1 MFLGLFAPH
10 QQSDLKS
17 DGIEVLLKKPIDSP
31 LFNIFVFFGVFTIY
45 QIFCATF
52 IFYLAWLL
60 GCSFL
65 WTLDKCF
72 VGVADRYHTNQIK
85 NILRKQKQLPVNPR
99 NIKGLSKFFLK
110 TKWDDNKHSSL
121 VLMSRYD
128 AVLTNKPLLLIGFA
142 LFAAIIMSIQ
152 KNFLINFGVD
162 FILVLT
168 FYSVIINTT
177 VLSLAYQDQ
186 KLYKKYI
193 PLYNMV
199 PFDTLQT
206 LTYERIKSLNSIIDH
221 IKPTALAVNYHEKN
235 KEIPIGFKNL
245 CLSYRAF
252 SLRDIL
258 LTVCE
263 KSYSVYHLIA
273 VIPKINQDI
282 SKEELWLAQTINK
295 TLPAYIQE
303 LEILTSNIQG
313 ISTQELIDSYMDNIE
328 ILELL
333 FIPISDIYE
342 NLTIIESRFSKI
354 IEHETKQRNIAQ
366 LRAFKQSVY
375 RLGNSETQIN
385 DPRLNV
391 LRRRIYQDII
401 PQLQQLQL
409 QVDTDLSLKIEQQ
422 IKDFESYFEQQQQLL
437 TNGVKLPDAITLEPT
452 EIKPM
457 TIQDEATKTLQV
469 YEHYLNNLKKDF

>member
-1 MFLGLFAPH
+1 MFLDLFDPH

-65 WTLDKCF
+65 WTLDKFF

-110 TKWDDNKHSSL
+110 TKCDDDEQSSL
-121 VLMSRYD
+121 ILMSRYD
-128 AVLTNKPLLLIGFA
+128 AVLTNKPLLLIGLA
-142 LFAAIIMSIQ
+142 LFTAIIMFIQ
-152 KNFLINFGVD
+152 KQFLINFVVD
-162 FILVLT
+162 FILIFT

-177 VLSLAYQDQ
+177 VLYLAYQDQ
-186 KLYKKYI
+186 RLYKAYMR
-193 PLYNMV
+193 LYNMV
-199 PFDTLQT
+199 PFDTLHT
-206 LTYERIKSLNSIIDH
+206 LTYERINSLNSIVEH
-221 IKPTALAVNYHEKN
+221 INPTALAVNYHESK
-235 KEIPIGFKNL
+235 KDIPIGFKKL

-273 VIPKINQDI
+273 VIPKIDQDI
-282 SKEELWLAQTINK
+282 SKEELWLAQTVNQ
-295 TLPAYIQE
+295 TLPTYIQE
-303 LEILTSNIQG
+303 LENLTSNIQG
-313 ISTQELIDSYMDNIE
+313 VNMQDVIDSYMGNIE

-333 FIPISDIYE
+333 FLPLSDIYE
-342 NLTIIESRFSKI
+342 NLTIIESRINKI
-354 IEHETKQRNIAQ
+354 VKHETKQRNITN

-437 TNGVKLPDAITLEPT
+437 TNGVKLPNAITLEPT

-457 TIQDEATKTLQV
+457 TIQDEATKMLQV